1 MAIDCIKE
9 VPGAVELSNWFGG
22 FPSFHDAQMALQINH
37 DGTGWL
43 RVYRGCMTREVDAA
57 GHFVSDKHFAAT
69 FELGSIESV
78 SITDFLPGLA
88 ILGQL
93 HIRKIDAA
101 FEVDFS
107 DTSYGLSGTLICKNI
122 RLTFEPGVKAP

>member
-1 MAIDCIKE
+1 
-9 VPGAVELSNWFGG
+9 
-22 FPSFHDAQMALQINH
+22 MALQLNH

-43 RVYRGCMTREVDAA
+43 RAYGARMTKGVDAA
-57 GHFVSDKHFAAT
+57 GYFVSDKHFVAT
-69 FELGSIESV
+69 FEFGSIESV

-93 HIRKIDAA
+93 HIRKDGAA

-107 DTSYGLSGTLICKNI
+107 DTSYGLSGSLTCKNI